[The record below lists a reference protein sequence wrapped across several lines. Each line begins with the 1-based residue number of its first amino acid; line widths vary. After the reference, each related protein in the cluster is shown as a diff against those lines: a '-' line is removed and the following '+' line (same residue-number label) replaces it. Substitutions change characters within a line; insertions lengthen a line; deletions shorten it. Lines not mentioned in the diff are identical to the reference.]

1 MHRGV
6 LVKLSG
12 FLSSALDDG
21 ELSASRLGFT
31 VGECDS
37 VALCLRNMWGP
48 PSSVLRTL
56 LLFVF

>member
-21 ELSASRLGFT
+21 ELSASRLL
-31 VGECDS
+31 
-37 VALCLRNMWGP
+37 ALPAGNVTPLP
-48 PSSVLRTL
+48 YA
-56 LLFVF
+56 